1 MGTRPL
7 STRPLLAALAAT
19 AVSVGCVGGLAAA
32 PAQAKKPAPPTP
44 VTTTTVLPTYPTS
57 IVGVSPQAL
66 AKSTTSGKTIR
77 SLTMDNGKFYVG
89 HGDYLGNSG
98 PTKVSTFDPVTRTF
112 AESGLTAPTEE
123 ITTFRKINGKLYAP
137 WTDPTGSATAN
148 QGFSTNA
155 SGTWTNQFKA
165 PAEHVFDVASLNGS
179 DLWMVGSAK
188 NVVGTKGGAAAY
200 RSTDGGASWSLVA
213 KDTSV
218 VELGQERYYW
228 AAALNG
234 KMYLQAHG
242 VTEDAPLRVFNG
254 TSWSTVPG
262 ANPCNT
268 VESRSVEVFKGRIL
282 CTSFGIGV
290 VAFDG
295 TKTTTVLPSTK
306 WNILDFDVPGDGYI
320 YALSRGGVYRS
331 ADGLSWTGLT
341 TVPTYAW
348 SIGVHNGTIY
358 LGERLNATIRKVDG
372 LNLASVTTTATTT
385 TAATT
390 TTTPCKGKS
399 GKGC

>member
-7 STRPLLAALAAT
+7 SSRPLLAAVAAA
-19 AVSVGCVGGLAAA
+19 AVSLGCVGLAAA
-32 PAQAKKPAPPTP
+32 PAQARKPTPPAP
-44 VTTTTVLPTYPTS
+44 TTTAALPTYPTS
-57 IVGVSPQAL
+57 VVGVSPQAL
-66 AKSTTSGKTIR
+66 AKPTSSGKTIR
-77 SLTMDNGKFYVG
+77 SLTMDGGKFYVG
-89 HGDYLGNSG
+89 HGDYINNSG

-112 AESGLTAPTEE
+112 AETGLTAPTEE
-123 ITTFRKINGKLYAP
+123 ITTFRKINGALYAP

-155 SGTWTNQFKA
+155 GGTWTNQFKA
-165 PAEHVFDVASLNGS
+165 PAEHVYDVASLNGS

-200 RSTDGGASWSLVA
+200 RSTDGGASWALVA

-218 VELGQERYYW
+218 VEMGRERYYW

-242 VTEDAPLRVFNG
+242 VTEGAPLRVFNG

-268 VESRSVEVFKGRIL
+268 VEARSVEVFNGRIL
-282 CTSFGIGV
+282 CTSFGVGV

-295 TKTTTVLPSTK
+295 TRATTVLPSTS

-341 TVPTYAW
+341 TVPEYAW

-372 LNLASVTTTATTT
+372 LNTAAVVTKTAVTTG
-385 TAATT
+385 
-390 TTTPCKGKS
+390 TTPCKGKS
-399 GKGC
+399 GKSC

>member
-7 STRPLLAALAAT
+7 STRPLLALAAAA
-19 AVSVGCVGGLAAA
+19 AVSLGCVGGLAVA
-32 PAQAKKPAPPTP
+32 PAQAKKPAPPAP
-44 VTTTTVLPTYPTS
+44 TTTAALPTYPTS
-57 IVGVSPQAL
+57 VVGVSPQAL
-66 AKSTTSGKTIR
+66 AKPTSSGKTIR
-77 SLTMDNGKFYVG
+77 SLTLDGGKFYVG
-89 HGDYLGNSG
+89 HGDYINNSG

-112 AESGLTAPTEE
+112 AETGLTAPTEE
-123 ITTFRKINGKLYAP
+123 ITTFRKINGALYAP

-155 SGTWTNQFKA
+155 GGSWTNEFKA
-165 PAEHVFDVASLNGS
+165 PAEHVYDVASLNGS

-188 NVVGTKGGAAAY
+188 DVVTGKGGAAAY
-200 RSTDGGASWSLVA
+200 RSTDGGTSWSLVA

-218 VELGQERYYW
+218 VEMGRERYYW

-242 VTEDAPLRVFNG
+242 VTEGAPLRVFNG

-268 VESRSVEVFKGRIL
+268 VEARSVEVYNGRIL
-282 CTSFGIGV
+282 CTSFGVGI

-295 TKTTTVLPSTK
+295 TKATTVLPMTD
-306 WNILDFDVPGDGYI
+306 WNVLDFDVPGDGYI

-358 LGERLNATIRKVDG
+358 LGERLNATIRRVDG
-372 LNLASVTTTATTT
+372 LNLAATTKTSTTTGTTT
-385 TAATT
+385 
-390 TTTPCKGKS
+390 CKGTS
-399 GKGC
+399 RKGC